1 MAMVWTTMF
10 SLALARTLSSCL
22 SRAALRED
30 RAWTR
35 DSSRGLEDRR
45 EVSLR

>member
-1 MAMVWTTMF
+1 MAIVWTTMF
-10 SLALARTLSSCL
+10 SLALARSLSSCL